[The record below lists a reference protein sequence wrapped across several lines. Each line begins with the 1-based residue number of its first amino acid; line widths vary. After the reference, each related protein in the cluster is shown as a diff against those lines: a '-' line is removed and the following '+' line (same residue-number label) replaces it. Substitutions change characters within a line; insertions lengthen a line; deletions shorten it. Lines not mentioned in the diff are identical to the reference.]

1 MKILSG
7 KTALITGAAGGL
19 GRALAVAL
27 AAEGMRL
34 FITDINAEGLEQSR
48 TLIEGRGSF
57 CRTMVADVSD
67 PEQVARMCSTA
78 IEQCGA
84 VDCLIN
90 NAGVTTIGEIRDHE
104 LDDWRWLLGINLW
117 GPIQCVHHILPHMI
131 SRRSGHIV
139 NIASVGGLAMVAGNG
154 PYCTS
159 KFGLVGFS
167 EVLRAEVYRHNIK
180 VSIICPGFFNTNLAR
195 HARIKNLPGFTREVI
210 TKKSHGRN
218 PAIAAHKIVQAIKQ
232 ERKLKI
238 IGLEGHVI
246 YTIKKYLP
254 PLYYRIGIEMDRRL
268 VKRQ

>member
-19 GRALAVAL
+19 GRALAVEL

-48 TLIEGRGSF
+48 AEIEVKGGA
-57 CRTMVADVSD
+57 CRTMVADVSN
-67 PEQVARMCSTA
+67 PEQTARMVETA
-78 IEQCGA
+78 LEQYGA
-84 VDCLIN
+84 VDILIN

-104 LDDWRWLLGINLW
+104 LEDWRWLLGINLW
-117 GPIQCVHHILPHMI
+117 GPIHSVHHILPHMI
-131 SRRSGHIV
+131 SRKSGHIV

-159 KFGLVGFS
+159 KFGLIGFS
-167 EVLRAEVYRHNIK
+167 EVLRAEVHRHNIK
-180 VSIICPGFFNTNLAR
+180 VTIICPGFFDTNLAR
-195 HARIKNLPGFTREVI
+195 HARIKNLPGFMREMGA
-210 TKKSHGRN
+210 KSHGRN
-218 PAIAAHKIVQAIKQ
+218 PAIAAYAIVRAIKQ

-246 YTIKKYLP
+246 YAIKRFLP

-268 VKRQ
+268 ARWR

>member
-1 MKILSG
+1 MKMLSG

-19 GRALAVAL
+19 GRAVAVAL

-48 TLIEGRGSF
+48 TLIEGHGSF

-67 PEQVARMCSTA
+67 PEQVARTVSTA

-84 VDCLIN
+84 VDLLIN
-90 NAGVTTIGEIRDHE
+90 NAGVTTIGEICDHE

-180 VSIICPGFFNTNLAR
+180 VSIICPGFFDTNLAI
-195 HARIKNLPGFTREVI
+195 HARIKNLPGFLRDMGT
-210 TKKSHGRN
+210 KSHGRN
-218 PAIAAHKIVQAIKQ
+218 PAIAAHKIVQTIKQ

-246 YTIKKYLP
+246 YAIKRFLP
-254 PLYYRIGIEMDRRL
+254 PLYYRIGIEMDRHL
-268 VKRQ
+268 VRWR